1 MKWFYL
7 ANEIKFSP
15 RLSKKSQRKYEQFP
29 REKTAVPNTRNDV
42 EFDQA
47 TISVPAREHIHIL
60 PSVIAMFEKTRASLR
75 DTCDDHEKPSKF
87 SYCLM

>member
-60 PSVIAMFEKTRASLR
+60 PR